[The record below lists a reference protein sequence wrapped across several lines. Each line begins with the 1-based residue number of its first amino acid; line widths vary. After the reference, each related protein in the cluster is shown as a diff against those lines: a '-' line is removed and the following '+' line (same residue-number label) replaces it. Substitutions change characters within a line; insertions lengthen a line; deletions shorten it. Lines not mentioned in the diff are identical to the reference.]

1 MLVLIKQLGCG
12 CYLAKTDIK
21 SAFRILPVH
30 RDDYILLGFSWKE
43 KFYYDLCVPM
53 GCASSCA
60 IFERF
65 SSAMEWIEIQK
76 LGCHGV
82 VHILGDFLFIE
93 KIS

>member
-30 RDDYILLGFSWKE
+30 RDDYMLLGFSWKE
-43 KFYYDLCVPM
+43 NFYYDLCVPM

-65 SSAMEWIEIQK
+65 NSALE
-76 LGCHGV
+76 
-82 VHILGDFLFIE
+82 
-93 KIS
+93 